1 VQEDAHELI
10 IGYLDPTVVVSV
22 DLTESLCELLDC
34 NTGAEGQLMRSNQSI
49 GSSRTG
55 QSDQK

>member
-22 DLTESLCELLDC
+22 DLAESLCELLDR
-34 NTGAEGQLMRSNQSI
+34 NAGAEGQLMRSNESV

-55 QSDQK
+55 RSDQK